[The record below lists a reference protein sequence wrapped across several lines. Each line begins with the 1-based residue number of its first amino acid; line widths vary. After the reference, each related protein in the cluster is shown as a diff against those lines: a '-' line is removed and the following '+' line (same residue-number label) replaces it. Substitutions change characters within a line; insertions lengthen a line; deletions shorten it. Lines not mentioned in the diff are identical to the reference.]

1 MLFGAVAGFASVF
14 SPAENRQALPDFP
27 SARFDFY

>member
-1 MLFGAVAGFASVF
+1 MLFGAIAGFASAF
-14 SPAENRQALPDFP
+14 SPAEKRQASPNFP